1 MIEKLGNWKRSHTCG
16 ELRISDIGKDVI
28 LMGWVDRRRDHG
40 GLIFIDLRDRY
51 GKTQLV
57 FNPEV
62 NATAHHKARN
72 LKPEYVLA
80 ARGTV
85 EKRPPDSQN
94 PKLSTGEIEVAVAE
108 LRILNAAKTP
118 PFQITD
124 EVDAAEELRLK
135 YRFLDLRRPSMQQN
149 LLVRHKVYQVV
160 RRFFDRH
167 NFVEIE
173 TPFLMK
179 STPEGARDFL
189 VPSRLH
195 HGKFYALPQSPQTYK
210 QILMVAGFDRYFQIV
225 RCFRDED
232 LRADRQPEFTQIDVE
247 MSFVSEEDIFA
258 IVEELMADIFREI
271 LETELSLPFPKFTY
285 EQAISRYGTDK
296 PDLRFG
302 MEICT
307 FTKHLHR
314 TDFRIFKD
322 TVQKGGEVAGIVLPQ
337 GRQLSRSQI
346 DSYGEFA
353 KNFGAAGIFAL
364 QVADQK
370 LEGSIAKYLSDEIQ
384 KRLIEISNA
393 HPGDLLL
400 LIADKPEIVYETL
413 GALRLKLGEDFQLI
427 DSSQYRLAWIVDFP
441 LLEFDPQQGRFI
453 AMHHPFTSP
462 KEEDLEFLDVTPEK
476 VHARAYDLVMNG
488 NEIAGGSIRIH
499 HREVQKKMFQLLG
512 IDEKEA
518 EKKFGFLLNALDYG
532 APPHGGIAFGFDRL
546 VMLLV
551 GGKSIRE
558 VIAFP
563 KTTSAISLMD
573 GAPTEVDRKQLE
585 ELGIRTISLNN

>member
-370 LEGSIAKYLSDEIQ
+370 LEGSIA
-384 KRLIEISNA
+384 
-393 HPGDLLL
+393 
-400 LIADKPEIVYETL
+400 
-413 GALRLKLGEDFQLI
+413 
-427 DSSQYRLAWIVDFP
+427 
-441 LLEFDPQQGRFI
+441 
-453 AMHHPFTSP
+453 
-462 KEEDLEFLDVTPEK
+462 
-476 VHARAYDLVMNG
+476 
-488 NEIAGGSIRIH
+488 
-499 HREVQKKMFQLLG
+499 
-512 IDEKEA
+512 
-518 EKKFGFLLNALDYG
+518 
-532 APPHGGIAFGFDRL
+532 
-546 VMLLV
+546 
-551 GGKSIRE
+551 
-558 VIAFP
+558 
-563 KTTSAISLMD
+563 
-573 GAPTEVDRKQLE
+573 
-585 ELGIRTISLNN
+585 